1 MRYRSGIFCL
11 ILALLLLLSACGAP
25 PSAGEGSQNNAGT
38 PSSAD
43 GAGESEEQPP
53 AQSFTAADI
62 QGIDPYDPNLSI
74 ADVDFSQQPHF
85 TSEEGVDAFWRDC
98 LAHRYRSIVFSCD
111 KSVQIDISAKSF
123 CEDYLVA
130 WVIPKMQP
138 GGAGKQYILRITYYP
153 GDNVAWA
160 YCNGDTSTLEPEE
173 LALYDTAAAWL
184 AENITEDMTDY
195 DKCVAVHDYLAGNVR
210 YDNELLAALNTSF
223 TFDWGITAYGAMMD
237 HNSIC
242 QGYADAFVMLTTMLG
257 IHSTQIY
264 GIGSGEPHNWNLVEL
279 DGRWYHVDC
288 TFDAAFGGTDGTSS
302 KAYLIASDT
311 QMRRTHSWETDRYPA
326 AEDDALYYYTAM
338 DLVVNSEAELES
350 RAAEAFQRDE
360 AVDLY
365 VKGMTKKQATDCL
378 LELGAQF
385 HAAEYLRIVPDTIC
399 PQSIFFRESS

>member
-1 MRYRSGIFCL
+1 MKRYSGL
-11 ILALLLLLSACGAP
+11 ALLLALLLLLSACGAP
-25 PSAGEGSQNNAGT
+25 APSSDENGQAASGGEAASTDSEEEPRDDGEG
-38 PSSAD
+38 PV
-43 GAGESEEQPP
+43 
-53 AQSFTAADI
+53 QSFAAADI
-62 QGIDPYDPNLSI
+62 QGIDPYDPNLTI

-111 KSVQIDISAKSF
+111 KSVQIDINAKSF
-123 CEDYLVA
+123 CEDYQVA

-264 GIGSGEPHNWNLVEL
+264 GTGSGEPHNWNLVEL
-279 DGRWYHVDC
+279 DGQWYHVDC

-302 KAYLIASDT
+302 KAYLFASDA

-326 AEDDALYYYTAM
+326 AEDDSLYYYTAM
-338 DLVVNSEAELES
+338 DLVVSDAAGLEDK
-350 RAAEAFQRDE
+350 AAGALQRGE
-360 AVDLY
+360 TVDLY
-365 VKGMTKKQATDCL
+365 VKGLTKKQATDYL
-378 LELGAQF
+378 QGLGAQF
-385 HAAEYLRIVPDTIC
+385 HAAEYLSDVVIC
-399 PQSIFFRESS
+399 AWLPRAE

>member
-11 ILALLLLLSACGAP
+11 VLALLLFLSACGTP
-25 PSAGEGSQNNAGT
+25 PSAGEGSQNNISP

-43 GAGESEEQPP
+43 SAGESEEQPP

-62 QGIDPYDPNLSI
+62 QGIDPYDPNLNI

-111 KSVQIDISAKSF
+111 KSVQIDINAKSF

-138 GGAGKQYILRITYYP
+138 GSAGKQYILRITYYP

-195 DKCVAVHDYLAGNVR
+195 GKCVAVHDYLAGNVR

-264 GIGSGEPHNWNLVEL
+264 GTGSGEPHNWNLVEL
-279 DGRWYHVDC
+279 DGQWYHVDC

-302 KAYLIASDT
+302 KAYLFASDT
-311 QMRRTHSWETDRYPA
+311 QMRRTHSWEEEQYPA
-326 AEDDALYYYTAM
+326 AEDDSLYYYTVM
-338 DLVVNSEAELES
+338 DLVVSNEAELES
-350 RAAEAFQRDE
+350 KAAEALRSGE
-360 AVDLY
+360 IIDLY
-365 VKGMTKKQATDCL
+365 VKGMTKKQATDYL
-378 LELGAQF
+378 QGMGAQF
-385 HAAEYLRIVPDTIC
+385 HAAEYLSDVVIC
-399 PQSIFFRESS
+399 AWLPRTE